1 MDTDLKRPPLDPNTV
16 ASKVHREHD
25 NDEVTPPFPNI
36 AEIPRVHAI
45 TPDVFERD
53 YLKPM
58 RPVIITGTMAR
69 WRAFGEWTPE
79 TFKSKYGDAIV
90 HASLDIPHKSED
102 GFRYWGASARWMQM
116 SEFVDT
122 MTASERPCYV
132 RQAPKDRMPG
142 IEECYNLND
151 FLDMTGRDPDPALWF
166 GSKSTD
172 SGLHWDFQTNMFA
185 QIHGRKRIL
194 LCPPA
199 DSAKLYPYRDQIRW
213 SRFDGLEPDFD
224 KFPRAKGAHPL
235 IATLQPG
242 ELIHIP
248 RGWWHQLYSLD
259 VAISLSCFCNPKVSL
274 AYFIR
279 RAWQAGM
286 IHGALMF
293 VDFVRLGIFKAPYEH
308 RIVTDVP
315 TGLFVYT
322 TLLDAISRRLRWT
335 NSSMLPTEWQQKD

>member
-1 MDTDLKRPPLDPNTV
+1 MGLERPLPKVDNEDIGIRQDLNPSEPVPQ
-16 ASKVHREHD
+16 
-25 NDEVTPPFPNI
+25 FPDI
-36 AEIPRVHAI
+36 REIPRAHAL
-45 TPDVFERD
+45 TPEVFERD

-58 RPVIITGTMAR
+58 RPVIITGTMER

-79 TFKSKYGDAIV
+79 TFKSKYGAAVV

-102 GFRYWGASARWMQM
+102 GFRYWGASSRWMPM

-132 RQAPKDRMPG
+132 RQAPQDRMPG

-151 FLDMTGRDPDPALWF
+151 FLDMTGRDPDPAIWF
-166 GSKSTD
+166 GSKGTD

-199 DSAKLYPYRDQIRW
+199 DSAKLYPYHDQIRW
-213 SRFDGLEPDFD
+213 SRFDGLEPDFG
-224 KFPRAKGAHPL
+224 KFPRARGAHPM

-242 ELIHIP
+242 EMIHIP

-259 VAISLSCFCNPKVSL
+259 VSISLSCFCNPKVSL
-274 AYFIR
+274 AYFIG
-279 RAWQAGM
+279 RAWQAV
-286 IHGALMF
+286 GAHCQC
-293 VDFVRLGIFKAPYEH
+293 RPW
-308 RIVTDVP
+308 
-315 TGLFVYT
+315 
-322 TLLDAISRRLRWT
+322 LRWAAPGT
-335 NSSMLPTEWQQKD
+335 GHFLG